1 MTASALSGIVGP
13 THWQR
18 TAPHFSET
26 VRPMARQARLRS
38 TLLDAAHLHATQ
50 RNGKPSGRLLR
61 VRIASPTEPVIT
73 KQTNLRLPL
82 ASFTDVIARL
92 AVLAWFALVA

>member
-1 MTASALSGIVGP
+1 LRGKAGTAAL
-13 THWQR
+13 
-18 TAPHFSET
+18 
-26 VRPMARQARLRS
+26 
-38 TLLDAAHLHATQ
+38 TLLAQHASTQTQ